1 MIKHRFSAVL
11 ICKHICQNP
20 NLLCYAFRDCPTEP
34 TDSGWQFLCHSNHH
48 NEDIM
53 VVSLEEAIALCPVIN
68 DIVDNKPVCAFTLI
82 QIDKNTKSWE
92 KNVTIT

>member
-1 MIKHRFSAVL
+1 
-11 ICKHICQNP
+11 
-20 NLLCYAFRDCPTEP
+20 
-34 TDSGWQFLCHSNHH
+34 
-48 NEDIM
+48 M